1 MSRSTNR
8 TFTCPCG
15 EVFNSPIY
23 EYVNVV
29 TDPPLQYTVL
39 AGLLNVSSCPACGR
53 RSAISKPFI
62 YSDAAHNLLAY
73 VHPRNDVPEEAQL
86 LILDKLSNVYTSI
99 VGDAEQHSDQEN
111 GGVNNGSKSAISLA
125 NQEQE
130 LPPLQ
135 VVFGADQLHGLI
147 NAVLSQE
154 ERLGRIAL
162 NTHSRDSAE
171 RGQLMH
177 IARKLAQDMQCQI
190 EVEDLHDEY
199 TVWLFGSRRQIGAI
213 MRELAAR
220 G

>member
-29 TDPPLQYTVL
+29 SDPSLQYTVL
-39 AGLLNVSSCPACGR
+39 AGLLNVSCCPACGR
-53 RSAISKPFI
+53 RSAISRPFI
-62 YSDAAHNLLAY
+62 YSDSAHNLLAY

-99 VGDAEQHSDQEN
+99 VGDTQQHSDQEN

-177 IARKLAQDMQCQI
+177 IARKLAQEMQCQI
-190 EVEDLHDEY
+190 EVEDLSDEY

-213 MRELAAR
+213 MRELAALE
-220 G
+220 